1 MMMSW
6 NLHPLF
12 LREGDLLACASQSLQ
27 EHLQMCIIGAVACLL
42 PIRFLALC
50 TWVVLVEADCSSQLP
65 QAMAGIGLLE
75 QAGSYL
81 SQKLDDE
88 RDYHPRSKINIEDF
102 TIINKSLSLEAN
114 LPPSWEGRT
123 C

>member
-1 MMMSW
+1 MSW

-12 LREGDLLACASQSLQ
+12 LREGDLLAWRRLSVFAGALADVHHWCSRLFVAHRIFGPV
-27 EHLQMCIIGAVACLL
+27 HLG
-42 PIRFLALC
+42 RSGG
-50 TWVVLVEADCSSQLP
+50 EADCSSQLP